1 MRLITAL
8 VFTSLLT
15 ACAEF
20 PGVYKIDV
28 EQGNII
34 TQEMVDQLRPGMT
47 KRQVRFILGSPM
59 IEDTFNQHRWDFV
72 YTILRKGKHRD
83 EERISVFFDAN
94 ERLEYFTGDFLPS
107 GAVPPPPEEPA
118 ADQQG

>member
-1 MRLITAL
+1 MRLIMAL
-8 VFTSLLT
+8 VFSSLLT

-47 KRQVRFILGSPM
+47 KRQVRFVLGSPM
-59 IEDTFNQHRWDFV
+59 IEDTFNQHRWDYV
-72 YTILRKGKHRD
+72 YTILRKGKNRD
-83 EERISVFFDAN
+83 EERISVFFDASD
-94 ERLEYFTGDFLPS
+94 RLEYFTGDFLPS
-107 GAVPPPPEEPA
+107 GVTDTATDDPA
-118 ADQQG
+118 